1 MASSPKP
8 NPIAKKAGA
17 KPAPTKGEK
26 AKPMPPWLQKKAPGM
41 KAGGMKKKGC

>member
-1 MASSPKP
+1 MAKP
-8 NPIAKKAGA
+8 NPFAKKAAPFKGKESA
-17 KPAPTKGEK
+17 KEEK